1 MNKYLVV
8 LDGNRY
14 AVEADLRNSGD
25 VLRFYREGEKEP
37 VAAFRRWD
45 ACIRL
50 DEAKP
55 EPKPQEGQT
64 DDGQ

>member
-8 LDGNRY
+8 LDGKNY
-14 AVEADLRNSGD
+14 AIEADLKNNGD

-37 VAAFRRWD
+37 VAAFKRWD

-50 DEAKP
+50 DVQA
-55 EPKPQEGQT
+55 EPKQEQADVTG
-64 DDGQ
+64 